1 MLLHNKLLA
10 SLPAPEYEALAP
22 HLTEVPLVLGQ
33 ILWEPKELIKWVY
46 FPQYAAVSLVSIL
59 ENGNTTEVGLVGHE
73 GVLGY
78 PVFLGG
84 KSMMHR
90 AIVQMAGT
98 ALRIRSEQLM
108 YYFNQGG
115 KLQQLLLLYTQVL
128 LTQVSQT
135 AACNRHH
142 VIDKRLARWLLT
154 ARDCVMSNEFILTQ
168 EFIASMLGTRRAG
181 ITEAVGRL
189 QQAGMIQTQRGKI
202 TILDSEALESFACE
216 CYSTVCLERNRL
228 FSELQD

>member
-10 SLPAPEYEALAP
+10 SLPAAEYKSLAP
-22 HLTEVPLVLGQ
+22 DLMEVPLILGEVLC
-33 ILWEPKELIKWVY
+33 EPKEVLKWVY
-46 FPQYAAVSLVSIL
+46 FPQQAAISLVSIL
-59 ENGNTTEVGLVGHE
+59 ENGDTTEVGLVGNE

-84 KSMMHR
+84 KSMIHR
-90 AIVQMAGT
+90 GIVQLAGS
-98 ALRIRSEQLM
+98 ALRIEPEKLM
-108 YYFNQGG
+108 HHFQQGG
-115 KLQQLLLLYTQVL
+115 KLQQLLLLHTQAL

-154 ARDCVMSNEFILTQ
+154 ARDCVLSNEFMLTQ

-181 ITEAVGRL
+181 ITEALGRL
-189 QQAGMIQTQRGKI
+189 QQAGMIQTQRGQI
-202 TILDSEALESFACE
+202 TILNASALESFACE
-216 CYSTVCLERNRL
+216 CYSTVCSERNRL
-228 FSELQD
+228 LSPSPD

>member
-1 MLLHNKLLA
+1 MLLHNRLLG
-10 SLPAPEYEALAP
+10 SLSATEYKSLAP
-22 HLTEVPLVLGQ
+22 DLTEVPLILGQ
-33 ILWEPKELIKWVY
+33 VLCEPKEVLKWVY
-46 FPQYAAVSLVSIL
+46 FPQQAAISLVSIL
-59 ENGNTTEVGLVGHE
+59 ENGSTTEVGLVGNE
-73 GVLGY
+73 GVVGY

-84 KSMMHR
+84 KSMINR

-98 ALRIRSEQLM
+98 ALRIKAEQLM
-108 YYFNQGG
+108 YHFQQGG
-115 KLQQLLLLYTQVL
+115 KLQQLLLLHTQAL
-128 LTQVSQT
+128 LNQVSQT

-154 ARDCVMSNEFILTQ
+154 ARDCVMSHEFRLTQ

-202 TILDSEALESFACE
+202 TILDASALESFACE
-216 CYSTVCLERNRL
+216 CYSTVCSERHRL
-228 FSELQD
+228 LTQWQD